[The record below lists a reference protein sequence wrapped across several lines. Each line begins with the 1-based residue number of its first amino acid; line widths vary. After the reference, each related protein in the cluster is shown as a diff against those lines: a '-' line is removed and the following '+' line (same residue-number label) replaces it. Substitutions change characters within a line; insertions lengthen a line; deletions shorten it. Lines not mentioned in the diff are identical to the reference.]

1 MGLTVVMAAC
11 VPICRSVT
19 RRAASNESILELIAR
34 VIEWCEPARDDGPG
48 HPPTETVRVLAT
60 LRRFL
65 RQGTPWRSLRAT
77 DAQASG
83 STLRRRLADWARTG
97 VLRHVHSMLVG
108 MLRSQPDLAR
118 DLIVDS
124 CSVLAKRGGDLTAP
138 NPTDRAKK
146 GTKYHVAVNG
156 DGLPVACVATAANVP
171 DTVVFE
177 RLFRAA
183 FVVMARVRTAFADK
197 GYDAE
202 ASRDLCRSYVTKP
215 RLHKRGQPHGSGLGK
230 RRWPV
235 ERANAWLLENKRLG
249 LRYDR
254 LGFIVKALLQAACI
268 FLVAPRLA
276 REF

>member
-1 MGLTVVMAAC
+1 MGLTIVMTVC
-11 VPICRSVT
+11 VPICCSVT
-19 RRAASNESILELIAR
+19 RRAALNESILELIAR
-34 VIEWCEPARDDGPG
+34 VVEWCEPTRDDGPG

-65 RQGTPWRSLRAT
+65 REGTPWRSLRAT
-77 DAQASG
+77 ETNASG
-83 STLRRRLADWARTG
+83 STLRRRLADWTRTG

-108 MLRSQPDLAR
+108 MLRGQPDLAR

-124 CSVLAKRGGDLTAP
+124 CSVRAKRGGELTGP

-146 GTKYHVAVNG
+146 GTKYHIAVNG
-156 DGLPVACVATAANVP
+156 DGLPVASVATSATVN

-177 RLFRAA
+177 RLFQAA
-183 FVVMARVRTAFADK
+183 FAVMLRVRTAFADK

-202 ASRDLCRSYVTKP
+202 VNREVCRTHDTEP
-215 RLHKRGQPHGSGLGK
+215 RIHKRGQPHGSGLGK

-254 LGFIVKALLQAACI
+254 LGFIVEALLQAACI

>member
-1 MGLTVVMAAC
+1 M
-11 VPICRSVT
+11 
-19 RRAASNESILELIAR
+19 NESILELIAR
-34 VIEWCEPARDDGPG
+34 VIEWCEPTRDGGRG

-65 RQGTPWRSLRAT
+65 REGTPWRSLRAT

-83 STLRRRLADWARTG
+83 STLRRRLADWAQTD
-97 VLRHVHSMLVG
+97 VLQHVHSMLVG
-108 MLRSQPDLAR
+108 MLRRQPDIAL

-124 CSVLAKRGGDLTAP
+124 CSVRAKRGGDLTGP
-138 NPTDRAKK
+138 NPTDRSKK

-156 DGLPVACVATAANVP
+156 DGLPVACVATAANVNE
-171 DTVVFE
+171 TTMFK

-183 FVVMARVRTAFADK
+183 FAVMVRVRTTFADK

-202 ASRDLCRSYVTKP
+202 ANRDLCRSYRTEP
-215 RLHKRGQPHGSGLGK
+215 RLHKRGQPPGSGLGK

-254 LGFIVKALLQAACI
+254 LGFIVEALLQAACI

>member
-1 MGLTVVMAAC
+1 M
-11 VPICRSVT
+11 
-19 RRAASNESILELIAR
+19 RRAALNESILELIAR
-34 VIEWCEPARDDGPG
+34 VIEWCEPTRDGSRG

-65 RQGTPWRSLRAT
+65 REGTPWRSLRAT

-83 STLRRRLADWARTG
+83 STLRRRLADWAQTG

-108 MLRSQPDLAR
+108 MLRSQPDTAL

-124 CSVLAKRGGDLTAP
+124 CSVRAKRGGELTGP
-138 NPTDRAKK
+138 NPTDRAKR

-156 DGLPVACVATAANVP
+156 DGLPVACVVTAANVNE
-171 DTVVFE
+171 TTMFE

-183 FVVMARVRTAFADK
+183 FAVMVRIRTAFADK

-202 ASRDLCRSYVTKP
+202 AHRDLCRSYRTEP

-249 LRYDR
+249 LRCDR
-254 LGFIVKALLQAACI
+254 LGFIVEALLRAACM